1 MIIPGHTEA
10 IAESRIL
17 IRDPIPIQILEQ
29 GKFGPLRNH
38 DLAVIQG
45 NDPKG
50 SMQTIGKQFPL
61 PGF

>member
-1 MIIPGHTEA
+1 MVIPGHTEA

-45 NDPKG
+45 NDP
-50 SMQTIGKQFPL
+50 
-61 PGF
+61 